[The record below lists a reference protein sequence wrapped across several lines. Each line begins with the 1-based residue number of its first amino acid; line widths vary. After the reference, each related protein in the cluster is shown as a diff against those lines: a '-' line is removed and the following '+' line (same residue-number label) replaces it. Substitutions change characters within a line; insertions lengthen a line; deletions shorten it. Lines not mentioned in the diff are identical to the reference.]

1 MSIDVSLASYHTSL
15 ENTHQPM
22 LPLKYQLLAAVLLWT
37 SVACLGQSKRIADL
51 ERKAESLTGTEL
63 IQTKMTLANLYLDKD
78 SFDKALENAQQAQ
91 SLAEEGNHR
100 DWVRRSLAI
109 QGKILQKKAA
119 AGLKTP
125 TSGISEP
132 VAATPDPAAAITSS
146 VPPKSSPGPASA
158 ESARRQADM
167 EKILREKEKEIAAMS
182 DEQARLELLYSRQRN
197 VLDSL
202 SMRGLRDSMA
212 LALSRAQ
219 TQEQAAQLAT
229 ERNRRNLLLALALLV
244 IIVAGGLYARYKGV
258 SRYNT
263 LLTVKNEQIT
273 VAQKRSEELLL
284 NILPAA
290 IASELKQSGAA
301 QARQYEHA
309 TVLFTDFVGFSR
321 IANAVSAEQL
331 VADLDYCY
339 GQFDKI
345 TETHGLEKIK
355 TIGDSY
361 MCAGGLPESD
371 TDHALRMVAAALEMQ
386 SFLKEWNLQRTQR
399 GEAPL
404 EARIGI
410 HTGPLVAGVV
420 GYRKFAYDIWGDT
433 VNIASRVES
442 AGEGG
447 RVNISE
453 STFQLVKGKFACTF
467 RGVLPVK
474 NLPPI
479 AMYYV
484 EA

>member
-1 MSIDVSLASYHTSL
+1 MR
-15 ENTHQPM
+15 
-22 LPLKYQLLAAVLLWT
+22 PLKHRLLTSVLLIA
-37 SVACLGQSKRIADL
+37 SISCLGQSKRITDL
-51 ERKAESLTGTEL
+51 ERKAESQTGTEL
-63 IQTKMTLANLYLDKD
+63 IQTKITLANLYLDKAD
-78 SFDKALENAQQAQ
+78 FDKALEQAQKAQ
-91 SLAEEGNHR
+91 SLAEAGNHR
-100 DWVRRSLAI
+100 DWVRRSLAV
-109 QGKILQKKAA
+109 QGKILQKKVAAGAKSTAA
-119 AGLKTP
+119 APSETLTAPPAPETP
-125 TSGISEP
+125 SASIHTAGSSAGQT
-132 VAATPDPAAAITSS
+132 TP
-146 VPPKSSPGPASA
+146 

-167 EKILREKEKEIAAMS
+167 EKMLREKEKEIAAMS

-197 VLDSL
+197 ILDSL

-229 ERNRRNLLLALALLV
+229 ERNRRNLLSALALLV
-244 IIVAGGLYARYKGV
+244 LVVAGGLYARYKGV
-258 SRYNT
+258 SRYNS

-273 VAQKRSEELLL
+273 AAQKRSEELLL

-290 IASELKQSGAA
+290 IASELKQSGFA
-301 QARQYEHA
+301 QARQYEQA

-345 TETHGLEKIK
+345 TEKHGLEKIK

-371 TDHALRMVAAALEMQ
+371 TDHAQRMVSAALEMQ
-386 SFLKEWNLQRTQR
+386 SFLKAWNMQRTKR
-399 GEAPL
+399 GEALL

-447 RVNISE
+447 RINISE
-453 STFQLVKGKFACTF
+453 STFQLVQDKFTCTF

-479 AMYYV
+479 AMYFV

>member
-1 MSIDVSLASYHTSL
+1 MFTFNHWIMAAALLLFSITC
-15 ENTHQPM
+15 M
-22 LPLKYQLLAAVLLWT
+22 
-37 SVACLGQSKRIADL
+37 GQSKRILEL
-51 ERKAESLTGTEL
+51 ERKAEKQTGLEL
-63 IQTKMTLANLYLDKD
+63 IQTKVTLANLYLDKD
-78 SFDKALENAQQAQ
+78 IYDKALDQAQQAQ
-91 SLAEEGNHR
+91 ALAEAGDYRE
-100 DWVRRSLAI
+100 WVRRALLV

-119 AGLKTP
+119 ATTKPAPQETPEPEP
-125 TSGISEP
+125 TSPPPATIAG
-132 VAATPDPAAAITSS
+132 AAPSPAKPSPTPAQGTTET
-146 VPPKSSPGPASA
+146 G
-158 ESARRQADM
+158 RRQADM
-167 EKILREKEKEIAAMS
+167 EKILKEKEKEIAAMS

-197 VLDSL
+197 ILDSL
-202 SMRGLRDSMA
+202 SMRSLRDSMA
-212 LALSRAQ
+212 LALSQAEAQ
-219 TQEQAAQLAT
+219 QQSALLAT
-229 ERNRRNLLLALALLV
+229 ERSRRNLLMALALLV
-244 IIVAGGLYARYKGV
+244 IIIAGGLYARYRGV
-258 SRYNT
+258 SRYNA
-263 LLTVKNEQIT
+263 LLKGKNEEIL
-273 VAQKRSEELLL
+273 AGQKRSEELLL

-290 IASELKQSGAA
+290 IAAELKQSGVA
-301 QARQYEHA
+301 QARQYEQA

-321 IANAVSAEQL
+321 IANTVSAERL

-345 TETHGLEKIK
+345 TEKYRLEKIK

-371 TDHALRMVAAALEMQ
+371 TDHAQRMVRAALEMQ
-386 SFLKEWNLQRTQR
+386 TFLKDWNAQRVQR

-442 AGEGG
+442 AGEPG

-453 STFQLVKGKFACTF
+453 TTFQLVKDQFACDF
-467 RGVLPVK
+467 RGILPVK

-484 EA
+484 NFTS

>member
-1 MSIDVSLASYHTSL
+1 
-15 ENTHQPM
+15 M
-22 LPLKYQLLAAVLLWT
+22 LPLKYQLLAAALFLA
-37 SVACLGQSKRIADL
+37 SSACIGQSKRILEL
-51 ERKAESLTGTEL
+51 ERKAESQAGTEL
-63 IQTKMTLANLYLDKD
+63 IQTKITLANLYLDKD
-78 SFDKALENAQQAQ
+78 NYDKALENAQQAQ
-91 SLAEEGNHR
+91 SLAETGDHR
-100 DWVRRSLAI
+100 EWVRRSLTV

-119 AGLKTP
+119 SASKSAPPNTP
-125 TSGISEP
+125 EP
-132 VAATPDPAAAITSS
+132 VAVAPEPAAATPPSRSS
-146 VPPKSSPGPASA
+146 SGQASA
-158 ESARRQADM
+158 ESTRRQADM

-182 DEQARLELLYSRQRN
+182 DEQARLELLYARQRN

-212 LALSRAQ
+212 LALSQAQ

-229 ERNRRNLLLALALLV
+229 ERNRRNLLLALAILV
-244 IIVAGGLYARYKGV
+244 IVIAGGLYTRYKGV
-258 SRYNT
+258 SRYNA

-273 VAQKRSEELLL
+273 IAQRRSEELLL

-290 IASELKQSGAA
+290 IASELKQSGVA
-301 QARQYEHA
+301 QARQYKQA

-321 IANAVSAEQL
+321 IANTISAEQL
-331 VADLDYCY
+331 VADLNYCY
-339 GQFDKI
+339 GKFDKI
-345 TETHGLEKIK
+345 TEQHSLEKIK

-371 TDHALRMVAAALEMQ
+371 TDHAQRMVAAALEMQ
-386 SFLKEWNLQRTQR
+386 SFLKEWNAQRTER

-433 VNIASRVES
+433 VNIASRIES

-453 STFQLVKGKFACTF
+453 STYQLVKGKFTCTF
-467 RGVLPVK
+467 RGILPIK

>member
-1 MSIDVSLASYHTSL
+1 
-15 ENTHQPM
+15 M
-22 LPLKYQLLAAVLLWT
+22 LPLKYQLLAAALFLA
-37 SVACLGQSKRIADL
+37 SIACIGQSKRILEL
-51 ERKAESLTGTEL
+51 ERKAEGQTGTEL
-63 IQTKMTLANLYLDKD
+63 IQTKITLANLYLDKD
-78 SFDKALENAQQAQ
+78 IYDKALENAQQAQ
-91 SLAEEGNHR
+91 SLAETGDHR
-100 DWVRRSLAI
+100 DWVRRSLAL
-109 QGKILQKKAA
+109 QGKILQKKSAAVSKPAA
-119 AGLKTP
+119 ANAP
-125 TSGISEP
+125 EP
-132 VAATPDPAAAITSS
+132 VAATPDPAAPTAATPPSRSS
-146 VPPKSSPGPASA
+146 SGQATA
-158 ESARRQADM
+158 ESIRRQADM
-167 EKILREKEKEIAAMS
+167 EKILKEKEKEIAAMS

-212 LALSRAQ
+212 LALSRVQ
-219 TQEQAAQLAT
+219 TQEQAAQLAI
-229 ERNRRNLLLALALLV
+229 ERNRRNLLLALAILV
-244 IIVAGGLYARYKGV
+244 IVVAGGLYTRYKGV
-258 SRYNT
+258 SRYNA

-290 IASELKQSGAA
+290 IASELKQSGVA
-301 QARQYEHA
+301 QARQYKQA

-321 IANAVSAEQL
+321 IANTISAEQL
-331 VADLDYCY
+331 VADLNYCY
-339 GQFDKI
+339 GKFDKI
-345 TETHGLEKIK
+345 TEQYNLEKIK

-386 SFLKEWNLQRTQR
+386 AFLKDWNVQRTER
-399 GEAPL
+399 GEAAL

-433 VNIASRVES
+433 VNIASRIES

-453 STFQLVKGKFACTF
+453 STYQLVKGKFTCTF

>member
-1 MSIDVSLASYHTSL
+1 MR
-15 ENTHQPM
+15 
-22 LPLKYQLLAAVLLWT
+22 PLKYRLLTALLL
-37 SVACLGQSKRIADL
+37 VASIACFGQSRRIADL
-51 ERKAESLTGTEL
+51 ERKAESQTGTDL
-63 IQTKMTLANLYLDKD
+63 IQTKITLANLYLDKED
-78 SFDKALENAQQAQ
+78 YDTALDRAQQAQ
-91 SLAEEGNHR
+91 SLAEAGNHR
-100 DWVRRSLAI
+100 DWVRRSLAV
-109 QGKILQKKAA
+109 QGKILQKKVA
-119 AGLKTP
+119 AGTN
-125 TSGISEP
+125 
-132 VAATPDPAAAITSS
+132 APAS
-146 VPPKSSPGPASA
+146 VPSESLTAPPAPETSTLSA
-158 ESARRQADM
+158 PSARPSAGPSTPESLLRQADM
-167 EKILREKEKEIAAMS
+167 EKMLKAKEKEIAAMS

-197 VLDSL
+197 ILDSM

-212 LALSRAQ
+212 LAMSRAQ

-229 ERNRRNLLLALALLV
+229 ERNRRNLLSALALLV
-244 IIVAGGLYARYKGV
+244 LVVAGGLYARYKGV
-258 SRYNT
+258 SRYNS

-273 VAQKRSEELLL
+273 AAQKRSEELLL

-301 QARQYEHA
+301 QARQYEQA

-321 IANAVSAEQL
+321 IANAVSAERL

-345 TETHGLEKIK
+345 TEKHGLEKIK

-371 TDHALRMVAAALEMQ
+371 TDHALRMVSAALEMQ
-386 SFLKEWNLQRTQR
+386 SFLQIWNEQRTKR

-433 VNIASRVES
+433 VNIASRVEG

-453 STFQLVKGKFACTF
+453 STFQLVKDKFTCTF

>member
-1 MSIDVSLASYHTSL
+1 
-15 ENTHQPM
+15 M
-22 LPLKYQLLAAVLLWT
+22 LPLKYQLLAAVLLWA
-37 SVACLGQSKRIADL
+37 SAACIGQSKRILEL
-51 ERKAESLTGTEL
+51 ERKAESQTGTEL
-63 IQTKMTLANLYLDKD
+63 IQTKITLANLYLDKGTY
-78 SFDKALENAQQAQ
+78 DKALENAQQAQ
-91 SLAEEGNHR
+91 SLAETGDYRE
-100 DWVRRSLAI
+100 WVRRALAL

-119 AGLKTP
+119 AGSKTP
-125 TSGISEP
+125 AS
-132 VAATPDPAAAITSS
+132 AAPESAAAAPEPIAPMAITPPLRSS
-146 VPPKSSPGPASA
+146 SSDPASA
-158 ESARRQADM
+158 ESVRRQADM
-167 EKILREKEKEIAAMS
+167 EIILKEKEKEIAAMS

-212 LALSRAQ
+212 LALSRVQ

-229 ERNRRNLLLALALLV
+229 ERNRRNLLLALAILV
-244 IIVAGGLYARYKGV
+244 IVVAGGLYTRYKGV
-258 SRYNT
+258 SRYNA

-273 VAQKRSEELLL
+273 AAQKRSEELLL

-301 QARQYEHA
+301 QARQYEQA

-321 IANAVSAEQL
+321 IANTISAEQL
-331 VADLDYCY
+331 VADLNYCY

-345 TETHGLEKIK
+345 TEQYGLEKIK

-361 MCAGGLPESD
+361 MCAGGLPKSD

-386 SFLKEWNLQRTQR
+386 SFLKVWNAQRTER

-404 EARIGI
+404 EARIGV

-453 STFQLVKGKFACTF
+453 STYQLVKGKFTCTF

-474 NLPPI
+474 NLAPI